1 MDLTS
6 LEHGALVKIIS
17 LINSGKQFIKYK
29 NKRIVVIGDTFLY
42 HFVFKAFFQIQHI

>member
-17 LINSGKQFIKYK
+17 FIRSGTEFIKYV
-29 NKRIVVIGDTFLY
+29 NKRMVLIGDTLL
-42 HFVFKAFFQIQHI
+42 